1 MGCPSE
7 LRPDMAVTEIAL
19 CVLKNRG
26 KAIHFKEIF
35 AEVMTVKGINQE
47 NPGRLIAQ
55 MLTELSI
62 DSRFTH
68 HGNGEWG
75 LREWQLKG
83 NKVLK
88 IRPEAPAA
96 PTRSRSR
103 LRDDD
108 EYEDEE
114 LELEEEEE
122 FEREEE
128 EEFEREPEEDEYND
142 ED

>member
-7 LRPDMAVTEIAL
+7 MRPDMAVTDIAL

-26 KAIHFKEIF
+26 KAMHFKEIF

-47 NPGRLIAQ
+47 NPGCLIAQ

-83 NKVLK
+83 TKVVK
-88 IRPEAPAA
+88 IRPEAPAE
-96 PTRSRSR
+96 PKRSRSR
-103 LRDDD
+103 LRDDE
-108 EYEDEE
+108 EYDDE
-114 LELEEEEE
+114 LELEEEEEE

-128 EEFEREPEEDEYND
+128 EEFEQEPDEDDYND